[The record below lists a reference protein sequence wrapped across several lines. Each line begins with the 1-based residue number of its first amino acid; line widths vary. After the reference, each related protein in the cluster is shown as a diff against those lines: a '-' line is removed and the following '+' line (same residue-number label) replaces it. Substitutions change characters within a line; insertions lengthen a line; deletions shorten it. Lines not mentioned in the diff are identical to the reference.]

1 VNERPILPAGI
12 HDGIPAEVYH
22 DDPAAEASLSSS
34 IIKTLLFRSP
44 LHAWWSHP
52 LLNPDFE
59 PKETA
64 RFDLGG
70 AAHDAFLQG
79 GDSIIEVNPQDFPGA
94 RGGIPEGWTNKPI
107 REERDRIRSLGKL
120 PILTENCTHIRAMIE
135 VAHRA
140 IGHCTDL
147 SGITLKDGKP
157 EQTLIWEEHGVWCRA
172 RADWLHNDHVL
183 MLDYKTTDNAEPNS
197 WQRIMTNL
205 MYHVQAA
212 WYLRGLKALT
222 GRDAKWVFLVQEI
235 TPPYAC
241 SFVGMPPAF
250 LALGNV
256 ICEDAVDKWR
266 DCLANHHW
274 PAYSSRIHWAEPP
287 QWLEIQYQERQL
299 QQGLDQE

>member
-1 VNERPILPAGI
+1 MKPGI
-12 HDGIPAEVYH
+12 YDGMPAEEYH
-22 DDPAAEASLSSS
+22 ADPCDEPSLSSG
-34 IIKTLLFRSP
+34 IIKTLLFRSAK
-44 LHAWWSHP
+44 HAQVGHP
-52 LLNPDFE
+52 RLNPDFE
-59 PKETA
+59 PKESA

-79 GDSIIEVNPQDFPGA
+79 GGSIVEVNPVNFPGK
-94 RGGIPEGWTNKPI
+94 RGGIPDGWTNDAI

-120 PILTENCTHIRAMIE
+120 PILTENCTHIKGMLG
-135 VAHRA
+135 VAHQA
-140 IGHCTDL
+140 IARCTDL
-147 SGITLKDGKP
+147 SGITLNDGKS

-172 RADWLHNDHVL
+172 RADWLHNAHAL
-183 MLDYKTTDNAEPNS
+183 MLDFKTTDNAEPNA

-222 GRDAKWVFLVQEI
+222 GSDAKWAFLVQEI

-256 ICEDAVDKWR
+256 ICEDAIDKWR
-266 DCLANHHW
+266 ECLNTDTW
-274 PAYSSRIHWAEPP
+274 PAYSARIHWAEPP
-287 QWLEIQYQERQL
+287 AWLSASYEERQI
-299 QQGLDQE
+299 QAGFEQEQ